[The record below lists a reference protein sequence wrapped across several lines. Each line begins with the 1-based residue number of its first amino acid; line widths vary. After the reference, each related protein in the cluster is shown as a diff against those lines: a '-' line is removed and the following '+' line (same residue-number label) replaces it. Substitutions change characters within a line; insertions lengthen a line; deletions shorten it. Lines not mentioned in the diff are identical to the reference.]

1 MTNMAALN
9 QFQQY
14 SQAENTVT
22 NNVLLMLSN
31 LYEINPKYYEEYIKG
46 LTEDSD
52 QYEVVPTFRQQI
64 GNCGNGIIDGHI
76 QIKAS
81 KIIIETKLDGLEWIN
96 KLVKYSQSF
105 DPNEYKLLIHLS
117 SKRYTESE
125 IEKIETTLAENKELG
140 KVNFHSITYQDLVD
154 QLKELANNY
163 QYEHYLQR
171 LNEHF
176 ESYCLDM
183 GLMPRDHNVLRAVSC
198 RHSYNLNVKYQ
209 FYFDPV
215 RSSYRDFKY
224 LGIYTWKS
232 VRHIGLV
239 ENMIEADWN
248 EETGLKIKNSTH
260 PVSKE
265 QEQRLIEAI
274 KESVDTGWG
283 FIKTNFR
290 FFLLSNLTDTD
301 FKKASPGGI
310 RSLRYL
316 NLESVLGKVPD
327 DIKMVAEQLRTK
339 TWQ

>member
-1 MTNMAALN
+1 MAVLN
-9 QFQQY
+9 QFQHY
-14 SQAENTVT
+14 SQGENTVT

-52 QYEVVPTFRQQI
+52 QYEVIPTFRQQI
-64 GNCGNGIIDGHI
+64 GNRGNGIIDGHI

-81 KIIIETKLDGLEWIN
+81 KIIIETKLHGLEWIN

-105 DPNEYKLLIHLS
+105 DTNEYKLLIHLS
-117 SKRYTESE
+117 STRYPESE
-125 IEKIETTLAENKELG
+125 IEKIEKTLGKIKELG

-176 ESYCLDM
+176 ESYCLGM
-183 GLMPRDHNVLRAVSC
+183 GLMPRNNNVLRAMAC
-198 RHSYNLNVKYQ
+198 GQSYDLNVKHK
-209 FYFDPV
+209 FYFDLAS
-215 RSSYRDFKY
+215 RGYSDFKY
-224 LGIYTWKS
+224 LGIYKWKS

-248 EETGLKIKNSTH
+248 EKTGLKIKNSKH

-265 QEQRLIEAI
+265 QEQKLIEAI
-274 KESVDTGWG
+274 NESVDEGWG
-283 FIKTNFR
+283 VETDHR
-290 FFLLSNLTDTD
+290 FFLLSDFTDTD
-301 FKKASPGGI
+301 FKKTSPGGI
-310 RSLRYL
+310 FRVRYF
-316 NLESVLGKVPD
+316 NLESELGKVPD
-327 DIKMVAEQLRTK
+327 DIKMIAEQLKTK
-339 TWQ
+339 TWE